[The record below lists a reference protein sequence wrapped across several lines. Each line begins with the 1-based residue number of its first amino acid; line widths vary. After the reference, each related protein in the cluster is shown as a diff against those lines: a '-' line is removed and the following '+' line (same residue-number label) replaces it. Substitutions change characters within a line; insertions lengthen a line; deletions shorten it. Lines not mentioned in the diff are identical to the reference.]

1 LFSLEG
7 MKFLEEEKHEV
18 IYDKTLD
25 GDRLNEAIAAH
36 KPNVLVVRSTKVK
49 ASAIDADQKLALIIR
64 AGAGTDT
71 IDVVHAST
79 KGVYV
84 ANCPGKNASAVAEL
98 TMGLILNI
106 DRRLAEN
113 YMLQKEGKWRKGT
126 FAQCKGLKG
135 RTLGLV
141 GFGNIAQRVAKR
153 ALAFEMKIVAYDVFQ
168 TELEG
173 VKFVSSVDEVLR
185 EADIISIHVPN
196 LKSTEGMVNKEFL
209 GKMKSNAVLINTARG
224 ELVNELDLLEHLNSN
239 EDFWYGTDV
248 LQGEPSAKECDFE
261 HPLGMH
267 KKVYGSHHIG
277 ASTIQAENEI
287 GQEAVRIC
295 QVFAGSG
302 KIDDVNWVNKNKA
315 VKI

>member
-1 LFSLEG
+1 

-71 IDVVHAST
+71 IDVEHAST

-113 YMLQKEGKWRKGT
+113 YMLR
-126 FAQCKGLKG
+126 
-135 RTLGLV
+135 R
-141 GFGNIAQRVAKR
+141 RVNGEKARSPNAKDS
-153 ALAFEMKIVAYDVFQ
+153 KV
-168 TELEG
+168 ELW
-173 VKFVSSVDEVLR
+173 
-185 EADIISIHVPN
+185 
-196 LKSTEGMVNKEFL
+196 
-209 GKMKSNAVLINTARG
+209 
-224 ELVNELDLLEHLNSN
+224 DL
-239 EDFWYGTDV
+239 
-248 LQGEPSAKECDFE
+248 
-261 HPLGMH
+261 
-267 KKVYGSHHIG
+267 
-277 ASTIQAENEI
+277 
-287 GQEAVRIC
+287 
-295 QVFAGSG
+295 
-302 KIDDVNWVNKNKA
+302 
-315 VKI
+315 